1 MPIESLDTGDVT
13 LSCQVEASAGDD
25 APLVIAIHGFPDSR
39 ETFASLVPSLVAA
52 GRRVVVPTLRGYAP
66 SGLARSGRHHAL
78 GVADDVLWL
87 ADHLSP
93 GRPVELIGHDWG
105 ALAAFNAVA
114 RAPQRFAKLVTMS
127 VPHPAAMMSRVRP
140 AQLKRSWY
148 IAMFQLPLIA
158 ESKLA
163 KDDLALIDRLWREWS
178 PGYAARAGELEAVKA
193 GIRGRI
199 APVLAYYRALA
210 SPAVQKE
217 ARINFSPVEVPSIH
231 LHGVD
236 DGCVGIE
243 CADGAEAHYR
253 SGYALHPIAGA
264 GHFLMHEKPAEVAR
278 IVVDFLGPRGSGR
291 SL

>member
-13 LSCQVEASAGDD
+13 LSCAIEGHG
-25 APLVIAIHGFPDSR
+25 PLVIAVHGFPDSR
-39 ETFASLVPSLVAA
+39 ETFSPLVPALLAA
-52 GRRVVVPTLRGYAP
+52 GRRVVMPTLRGYAP

-87 ADHLSP
+87 ADHFSP
-93 GRPVELIGHDWG
+93 AEPVELIGHDWG
-105 ALAAFNAVA
+105 ALAAFNAAA
-114 RAPQRFAKLVTMS
+114 RAPHRFAKLVTMS

-158 ESKLA
+158 ESKLK

-178 PGYAARAGELEAVKA
+178 PHYLPSAREMEVVKS
-193 GIRGRI
+193 GIRERVG
-199 APVLAYYRALA
+199 PVLAYYRALS
-210 SPAVQKE
+210 SPAVQRE
-217 ARINFSPVEVPSIH
+217 AKINFSPVEVPSIH

-253 SGYALHPIAGA
+253 RGYALHAIAGA
-264 GHFLMHEKPAEVAR
+264 GHFLVQEKPAEVAR
-278 IVVDFLGPRGSGR
+278 IVTEFLGVRA
-291 SL
+291 